1 MIIIMLIISYKK
13 NVKMITTHY
22 TLSEQLLLEPIDYS
36 GLQNCQ
42 QFGYRQMFQPEKNWL
57 N

>member
-42 QFGYRQMFQPEKNWL
+42 QFGYRQMFQPEKN
-57 N
+57 